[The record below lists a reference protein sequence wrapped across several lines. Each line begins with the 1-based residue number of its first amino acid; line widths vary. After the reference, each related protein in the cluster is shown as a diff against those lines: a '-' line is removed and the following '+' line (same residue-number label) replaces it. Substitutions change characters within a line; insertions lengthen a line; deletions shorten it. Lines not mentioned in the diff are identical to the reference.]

1 MLSLSQTKT
10 VGDDNLGKNYITLIR
25 KLKGIELKLSIFFL
39 YVLRRPVY
47 LWVDKWRLGD
57 SWVLMPVG
65 DGRVRCVT
73 FSAYYHKLGA
83 DIWMICYLSF

>member
-1 MLSLSQTKT
+1 M
-10 VGDDNLGKNYITLIR
+10 
-25 KLKGIELKLSIFFL
+25 
-39 YVLRRPVY
+39 LRRPVY

-73 FSAYYHKLGA
+73 FSAYYHKLDA
-83 DIWMICYLSF
+83 DIWMICYFPF